1 MRGHETTKHDLKLF
15 MQRPGNIEDP
25 FVLERFP
32 SLTIMVEVKESQ
44 QFPLLSRDSKYG
56 MVRNKVRR
64 KKLAISI
71 LH

>member
-1 MRGHETTKHDLKLF
+1 
-15 MQRPGNIEDP
+15 
-25 FVLERFP
+25 
-32 SLTIMVEVKESQ
+32 MVEVKESQ